1 MQELTMNRGAQNYTA
16 PLTHCLHKEERTFV
30 QQPSLRLLVLTE
42 NFVPAKGGT
51 ITWMLNTYSR
61 FDPQEI
67 IVVTSTQEG
76 DACIDQVFPFR
87 VERIP
92 VTMADWDPTVPAS
105 LVRYLRSM
113 WHIYRHCHMHHIQQ
127 IHCAKVLPEGLIAWA
142 LRVFCGIPYLVYA
155 HGEEILIA
163 QSSRKLAWIVP
174 RIYRGAAAVIANS
187 RNTKKLLQD
196 IGVEANRI
204 HVIYPG
210 VDPQS
215 FCVSRKAAER
225 IRQKHQLGMAPV
237 LLTVGRMQRR
247 KGQDM
252 VIQAFPRIR
261 QKIPQVKYVMVGAGE
276 ELASLTTLT
285 QALGVQDSV
294 VFAGSVPDQE
304 LAAYYAAC
312 DVFIMPNRQIG
323 DDIEGFGIAYLE
335 AGAAGKP
342 VIGGK
347 SGGTEDA
354 IVDGV
359 TGLRVNGN
367 SSVEIANA
375 VIYLLSIPDR
385 AKAMGTRGRQ
395 RVENEFAWDAVVERT
410 RRLATRMTEQGRSN
424 GQ

>member
-1 MQELTMNRGAQNYTA
+1 
-16 PLTHCLHKEERTFV
+16 
-30 QQPSLRLLVLTE
+30 LVLTE
-42 NFVPAKGGT
+42 NFVPTKGGT

-61 FDPQEI
+61 FDAQEVV
-67 IVVTSTQEG
+67 VVTSPQDG
-76 DACIDQVFPFR
+76 DACFDQALPFR
-87 VERIP
+87 VVRIP

-105 LVRYLRSM
+105 LVQYLRIM
-113 WHIYRHCHMHHIQQ
+113 WHVYRHCRMHHIQQ
-127 IHCAKVLPEGLIAWA
+127 IHCAKVLPEGLVAWA
-142 LRVFCGIPYLVYA
+142 LYWFSGLPYLLYA

-163 QSSRKLAWIVP
+163 LASRKLAWIVP
-174 RIYRGAAAVIANS
+174 RIYRGATAVIANS
-187 RNTKKLLQD
+187 RNTKNLLQD
-196 IGVEANRI
+196 IGVDASRI
-204 HVIYPG
+204 HVIHPG

-215 FCVSRKAAER
+215 FCVGPQAAQR
-225 IRQKHQLGMAPV
+225 IRQKHQLGTAPI

-252 VIQAFPRIR
+252 VIQALPRIR
-261 QKIPQVKYVMVGAGE
+261 QRIPQVKYVMVGTGE
-276 ELASLTTLT
+276 ELNSLIILA

-347 SGGTEDA
+347 SGGTDDA

-359 TGLRVNGN
+359 TGLRVDGN
-367 SSVEIANA
+367 NSVEIANA
-375 VIYLLSIPDR
+375 VIDLLYTPDR
-385 AKAMGTRGRQ
+385 AKTMGMCGRQ
-395 RVENEFAWDAVVERT
+395 RVEDEFVWDTVVQRT
-410 RRLATRMTEQGRSN
+410 LVVCTAMQQKS
-424 GQ
+424 Q